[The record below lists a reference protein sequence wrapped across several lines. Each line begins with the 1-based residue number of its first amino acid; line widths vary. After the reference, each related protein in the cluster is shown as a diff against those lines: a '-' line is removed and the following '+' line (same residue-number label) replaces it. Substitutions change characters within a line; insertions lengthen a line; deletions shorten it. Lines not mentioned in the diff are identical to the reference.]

1 VPGEWGT
8 DMTNAAYFA
17 QRERAERALAQSAAA
32 PNVRDI
38 HLTLAARYAEL
49 AKNEMALHNRATARV
64 A

>member
-1 VPGEWGT
+1 
-8 DMTNAAYFA
+8 MTNAAYFA
-17 QRERAERALAQSAAA
+17 QRERAERAMAQSAAA